1 MRTLNLLVLAACL
14 LFCDGCTSLP
24 QTRGRHLV
32 PTGEIA
38 IVVHGSDAEVPF
50 AVSKTDAHTLA
61 RAVETGN
68 RATVLGMIAAGRAF
82 MAPARTHVR
91 VIGESY
97 NERHIEV
104 TEGPQTGRTGW
115 VPYEWLELRGT

>member
-1 MRTLNLLVLAACL
+1 MRSLNLLLLAACL
-14 LFCDGCTSLP
+14 LFCDGCTSPP

-38 IVVHGSDAEVPF
+38 VVAHGSDAEVPF
-50 AVSKTDAHTLA
+50 AISKADAYALA
-61 RAVETGN
+61 RAVETGD
-68 RATVLGMIAAGRAF
+68 RATVLAMIAAGRAV
-82 MAPARTHVR
+82 MAPAQTQVR

-104 TEGPQTGRTGW
+104 TDGPQTGQTGW
-115 VPYEWLELRGT
+115 VPYEWLKSRQT